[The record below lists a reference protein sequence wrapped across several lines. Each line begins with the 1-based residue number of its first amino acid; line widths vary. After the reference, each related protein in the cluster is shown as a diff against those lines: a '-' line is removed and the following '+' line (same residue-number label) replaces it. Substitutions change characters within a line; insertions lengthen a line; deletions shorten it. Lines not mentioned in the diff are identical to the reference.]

1 MSTPFLNHFDLTGPK
16 KKNLKIFPQFCK
28 FGDYKKLTRSC
39 PHHPLWGAT
48 KKVPCLKSSWE
59 CAETQRYWS
68 NLLNDSCM
76 PQNPCQW
83 LQHGHGACQQIT
95 HNLVTMYGLKLKEL
109 GFSHRSYIRW
119 PKIAKNR
126 HLSVSFCTA
135 WKHIGMFP
143 CSKGHFIRA
152 YLDTI

>member
-1 MSTPFLNHFDLTGPK
+1 MSFYLS
-16 KKNLKIFPQFCK
+16 KNCIFPK
-28 FGDYKKLTRSC
+28 WKKLTRSC

-48 KKVPCLKSSWE
+48 RKAPYLKSSWE

-83 LQHGHGACQQIT
+83 LQHGHGACQQII
-95 HNLVTMYGLKLKEL
+95 HNLVTMYGLKWKEFE
-109 GFSHRSYIRW
+109 FSHRSYIRW

-126 HLSVSFCTA
+126 QKWPKPICLFLFVCFHAVRGISLGPT
-135 WKHIGMFP
+135 
-143 CSKGHFIRA
+143 
-152 YLDTI
+152 